1 MFQHNIPDFWTIFK
15 FKRNKIV
22 RRGDRDREKWIK
34 LNRFSTMI
42 FIVIFIIC
50 IFLTKLKVENGI
62 LKILK

>member
-1 MFQHNIPDFWTIFK
+1 MFQNNILDFGTIFK
-15 FKRNKIV
+15 FKRDKIV
-22 RRGDRDREKWIK
+22 RGEEIDSEKWIK

-50 IFLTKLKVENGI
+50 IFLTKLKVENEI